1 MPTIEEITSRMP
13 NAQVFSVLDASSGY
27 WQVSLDKESS
37 HLCTFNTPFGRYR
50 FKRLLFGISF
60 AGNIFQAIMTEMFE
74 DLQGVEVMV
83 DDILVWGTNQKEH
96 NERLEKV
103 LQHAKQRNLTLDK
116 EKSQISQNIIN
127 YLGPTL
133 TKDEI
138 KPDRNKIA
146 AVIEMSQ
153 PVNKV
158 NYTVSWVR

>member
-1 MPTIEEITSRMP
+1 
-13 NAQVFSVLDASSGY
+13 
-27 WQVSLDKESS
+27 
-37 HLCTFNTPFGRYR
+37 
-50 FKRLLFGISF
+50 
-60 AGNIFQAIMTEMFE
+60 MTEMFE

-138 KPDRNKIA
+138 KPDRNKVA

-158 NYTVSWVR
+158 NYTDSWVR